1 MQRPQRGKYWTTDI
15 RQASLWGRPRKDACV
30 RYLSLSFGSEG
41 AFFILAQDW
50 FLEYTAVFRTASAD
64 PEVFAPVKSV
74 GRLPAASSCLPERR
88 VVLCEWQRSARC
100 FLRMT
105 EWETAAPAVAETP
118 DIKLFGKWS
127 TDDVQI
133 NDISLQDYIAV
144 KEKYAKYL
152 PHSAG
157 RYAAKRFRKA
167 QCPIVE
173 RLTNSMMMHGRN
185 NGKKLMT
192 VRIVKHAFEIIHLLT
207 GENPLQVLVNAI
219 INSGPREDST
229 RIGRAGTVRR
239 QAVDVS
245 PLRRVNQAIWLLCT
259 GAREAAFRNIK
270 TIAECLADELI
281 NAAKGSSNSY
291 AIKKKDELERVAK
304 SNR

>member
-1 MQRPQRGKYWTTDI
+1 MSESDVESTVV
-15 RQASLWGRPRKDACV
+15 ASEK
-30 RYLSLSFGSEG
+30 
-41 AFFILAQDW
+41 
-50 FLEYTAVFRTASAD
+50 T
-64 PEVFAPVKSV
+64 
-74 GRLPAASSCLPERR
+74 
-88 VVLCEWQRSARC
+88 VVPI
-100 FLRMT
+100 
-105 EWETAAPAVAETP
+105 ETAIDEIWEEEGVADVATQQANDWPE
-118 DIKLFGKWS
+118 IKLFGRWAC
-127 TDDVQI
+127 DDI
-133 NDISLQDYIAV
+133 SISDISLQDYIAV
-144 KEKYAKYL
+144 KEKFARYL

-173 RLTNSMMMHGRN
+173 RLTCGLMMKGRS
-185 NGKKLMT
+185 NGKKLLAC
-192 VRIVKHAFEIIHLLT
+192 RIVKHTFEIIHLLT
-207 GENPLQVLVNAI
+207 SENPLQVTVNAI
-219 INSGPREDST
+219 VNSGPREDST

-245 PLRRVNQAIWLLCT
+245 PLRRVNQAIWLICT

-270 TIAECLADELI
+270 TVAECLADELI

>member
-1 MQRPQRGKYWTTDI
+1 MTEIEETPAADGWTTEEMPIDNDGGGQQLVTI
-15 RQASLWGRPRKDACV
+15 DV
-30 RYLSLSFGSEG
+30 
-41 AFFILAQDW
+41 
-50 FLEYTAVFRTASAD
+50 
-64 PEVFAPVKSV
+64 PEV
-74 GRLPAASSCLPERR
+74 
-88 VVLCEWQRSARC
+88 
-100 FLRMT
+100 
-105 EWETAAPAVAETP
+105 
-118 DIKLFGKWS
+118 KLFGKWS
-127 TDDVQI
+127 LNEVEV
-133 NDISLQDYIAV
+133 NDISLVDYVAV
-144 KEKYAKYL
+144 KEKAAKYL

-157 RYAAKRFRKA
+157 RYQVKRFRKA
-167 QCPIVE
+167 TCPIVE
-173 RLTNSMMMHGRN
+173 RLVCSMMMHGRN
-185 NGKKLMT
+185 NGKKLMA

-207 GENPLQVLVNAI
+207 GENPVQVLVNAV

-245 PLRRVNQAIWLLCT
+245 PLRRVNQAVWLLCT
-259 GAREAAFRNIK
+259 GSREAAFRNIK

>member
-1 MQRPQRGKYWTTDI
+1 
-15 RQASLWGRPRKDACV
+15 
-30 RYLSLSFGSEG
+30 
-41 AFFILAQDW
+41 
-50 FLEYTAVFRTASAD
+50 
-64 PEVFAPVKSV
+64 
-74 GRLPAASSCLPERR
+74 
-88 VVLCEWQRSARC
+88 
-100 FLRMT
+100 MT

-245 PLRRVNQAIWLLCT
+245 PLRRVNQVGLGGCACGRVDTVTRSGWSSAQDRKPFSCLHILPGASFPPGNLPGILPCMGQIQALGPLL
-259 GAREAAFRNIK
+259 
-270 TIAECLADELI
+270 DH
-281 NAAKGSSNSY
+281 
-291 AIKKKDELERVAK
+291 V
-304 SNR
+304 

>member
-1 MQRPQRGKYWTTDI
+1 MVEQPTISLTLGSPFLNAIPQVS
-15 RQASLWGRPRKDACV
+15 SLATMGENWDEAP
-30 RYLSLSFGSEG
+30 
-41 AFFILAQDW
+41 
-50 FLEYTAVFRTASAD
+50 
-64 PEVFAPVKSV
+64 APVAEP
-74 GRLPAASSCLPERR
+74 LPAVTVEYDE
-88 VVLCEWQRSARC
+88 V
-100 FLRMT
+100 
-105 EWETAAPAVAETP
+105 
-118 DIKLFGKWS
+118 KLFGKWS
-127 TDDVQI
+127 CDEVQVS
-133 NDISLQDYIAV
+133 DISLTDYIAV

-152 PHSAG
+152 PHSSG
-157 RYAAKRFRKA
+157 RYQVKRFRKA
-167 QCPIVE
+167 QCPAVE
-173 RLTNSMMMHGRN
+173 RLANSMMMHGRN

-192 VRIVKHAFEIIHLLT
+192 MRIVQHAFEIIHLLT

-259 GAREAAFRNIK
+259 GAREASFRNIK
-270 TIAECLADELI
+270 SIAECLADELI

>member
-1 MQRPQRGKYWTTDI
+1 M
-15 RQASLWGRPRKDACV
+15 
-30 RYLSLSFGSEG
+30 
-41 AFFILAQDW
+41 
-50 FLEYTAVFRTASAD
+50 
-64 PEVFAPVKSV
+64 
-74 GRLPAASSCLPERR
+74 
-88 VVLCEWQRSARC
+88 
-100 FLRMT
+100 
-105 EWETAAPAVAETP
+105 
-118 DIKLFGKWS
+118 
-127 TDDVQI
+127 
-133 NDISLQDYIAV
+133 AV
-144 KEKYAKYL
+144 KEKYAKFL

-173 RLTNSMMMHGRN
+173 RVTNSLMMHGRN
-185 NGKKLMT
+185 NGKKLMA
-192 VRIVKHAFEIIHLLT
+192 VRILKHAFEIIHLLT

-245 PLRRVNQAIWLLCT
+245 PLRRVNQVRSLFCPVGVVIFLNVFVSLQAIWLLCT